1 MTLNFCS
8 VYKGHFGL
16 NKGHFGKPQ
25 RLFWASITVILGDN
39 GHFGCLT
46 VNLVMIFFQI
56 NGHFDRPKN
65 TVVQKTKN
73 KGHFVQNN
81 GHYSIK

>member
-1 MTLNFCS
+1 MTVNFCS

-16 NKGHFGKPQ
+16 NNGHFGKPQ

-46 VNLVMIFFQI
+46 VNLVMIFF
-56 NGHFDRPKN
+56 KL
-65 TVVQKTKN
+65 TVILIGLKIPLFKKRKIRVILYKIT
-73 KGHFVQNN
+73 V
-81 GHYSIK
+81 IIV